1 MIHTNLE
8 TLILYLAQIK
18 ASQFKF
24 YHQRVYANFVV
35 SQAFIQRLLILH
47 LLIKKRFRFVR
58 IAFAIRES

>member
-47 LLIKKRFRFVR
+47 LLIKKK
-58 IAFAIRES
+58 I